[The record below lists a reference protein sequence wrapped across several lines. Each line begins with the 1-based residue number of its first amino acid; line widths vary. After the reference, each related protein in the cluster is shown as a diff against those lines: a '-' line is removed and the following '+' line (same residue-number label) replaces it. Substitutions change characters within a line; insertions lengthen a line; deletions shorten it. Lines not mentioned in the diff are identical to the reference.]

1 MPRQKKGLTKE
12 EKLAKD
18 RERKREKYLE
28 IKNNPE
34 LYAIQKEKE
43 RKRYLVRKTTKK
55 ICSIKEMT
63 PRNQREQRKRWRRN
77 SRKYLKKKEDQK
89 KLVGILINNTPSDS
103 ETDLQIQNHNSN
115 EPELDPL
122 ELIHE
127 KIGSLRNKSEVRRRQ
142 HVKVSSIIRKMRYKH
157 QKIVKTLQ
165 NQIEKLKKEK
175 KMLKRKF
182 SFEIKQKVTVQDSIE
197 KKVNNIITDVRSE
210 RVEEV
215 KQNLSFNEILMQ
227 DITEG
232 YKTLKKK
239 EKRDFANT
247 VMKNKD
253 RLKKFKVLN
262 KIPFRLRKEIIQEK
276 QNIIMKRIHD
286 FFEEDSNSRVAA
298 GKKECIKRKGII
310 KQKRY
315 LTISLKNLHE
325 KFVKEQCLVS
335 YSTFCKYRPF
345 WVVLPNN
352 DRDTCMC
359 KLHCNVDL
367 LLKALK
373 REKITTEASGLEMI
387 KSICCDSK
395 DKCLKRTCEVCRNKV
410 LNFMEF
416 HNDRTVSYY
425 QWLQQK
431 QKYTDRT
438 GKENT
443 KTVWTKKKINDY
455 PRNIH
460 NVQIEIVDEDE
471 VAKERF
477 PKNIPT
483 FKGTMKVHQVVWSFS
498 QPYIIALRALSCF
511 ACNDNFAPC
520 SHGKH
525 LGNSYFNALSNETAI
540 SNQLIDGRQED
551 NLLSDGLHID
561 SPTLACNIDD
571 TNLQIDS
578 PTLVHNM
585 EELNTDIIPDSP
597 MLVDNVTPKVKI
609 LSDIRINWQN
619 LSFYIKPSQTFNPF
633 DQSDFKKFI
642 QERAEEASTFDV
654 DCYASAHKC
663 ESSNKENYFGH
674 PYDELIKN
682 SDTVA
687 VNNHKISLNKESTI
701 MEIDEPQK
709 EFITKNS
716 HKYNLMDS
724 DGKYNIDDW
733 VIVEY
738 KIKTKSIYFI
748 GKIIAKI
755 DNSEYKLHFLKKTQG
770 AQSGIKFVWPINIDE
785 DTIPEFQIVQQLEAP
800 QENRRGQLFF
810 KKLPSLNFK

>member
-77 SRKYLKKKEDQK
+77 SRKYLKKREDQK

-262 KIPFRLRKEIIQEK
+262 KIPFRLRKEI
-276 QNIIMKRIHD
+276 
-286 FFEEDSNSRVAA
+286 
-298 GKKECIKRKGII
+298 
-310 KQKRY
+310 
-315 LTISLKNLHE
+315 
-325 KFVKEQCLVS
+325 
-335 YSTFCKYRPF
+335 
-345 WVVLPNN
+345 
-352 DRDTCMC
+352 
-359 KLHCNVDL
+359 
-367 LLKALK
+367 
-373 REKITTEASGLEMI
+373 
-387 KSICCDSK
+387 
-395 DKCLKRTCEVCRNKV
+395 
-410 LNFMEF
+410 
-416 HNDRTVSYY
+416 
-425 QWLQQK
+425 
-431 QKYTDRT
+431 
-438 GKENT
+438 
-443 KTVWTKKKINDY
+443 
-455 PRNIH
+455 H

-483 FKGTMKVHQVVWSFS
+483 FNGTMKVHQVVWSFS

-654 DCYASAHKC
+654 DYYASAHKC

>member
-142 HVKVSSIIRKMRYKH
+142 HVK
-157 QKIVKTLQ
+157 
-165 NQIEKLKKEK
+165 
-175 KMLKRKF
+175 
-182 SFEIKQKVTVQDSIE
+182 
-197 KKVNNIITDVRSE
+197 
-210 RVEEV
+210 
-215 KQNLSFNEILMQ
+215 
-227 DITEG
+227 
-232 YKTLKKK
+232 
-239 EKRDFANT
+239 
-247 VMKNKD
+247 
-253 RLKKFKVLN
+253 
-262 KIPFRLRKEIIQEK
+262 
-276 QNIIMKRIHD
+276 
-286 FFEEDSNSRVAA
+286 
-298 GKKECIKRKGII
+298 
-310 KQKRY
+310 
-315 LTISLKNLHE
+315 
-325 KFVKEQCLVS
+325 
-335 YSTFCKYRPF
+335 
-345 WVVLPNN
+345 
-352 DRDTCMC
+352 
-359 KLHCNVDL
+359 
-367 LLKALK
+367 
-373 REKITTEASGLEMI
+373 
-387 KSICCDSK
+387 
-395 DKCLKRTCEVCRNKV
+395 
-410 LNFMEF
+410 
-416 HNDRTVSYY
+416 
-425 QWLQQK
+425 
-431 QKYTDRT
+431 
-438 GKENT
+438 
-443 KTVWTKKKINDY
+443 
-455 PRNIH
+455 IH

-654 DCYASAHKC
+654 DCYASAHNC